1 VYFELFG
8 LFEPEEIVSVQ
19 QLCHRHPTHSWGAVQ
34 HLVLI
39 STLNI
44 AVIADVTSISNCEV
58 SSFSDVLNLFVPVRE
73 AVMRVAC
80 QKDKYGNI
88 QNLKTLIIGTHFNRI
103 SSIGTEFGE
112 GSSTRLQS
120 FSQNVWILSFESERP
135 GIFGA
140 LCGVLSEGS
149 LAATFYDT
157 EKNQHQIGA
166 LNASIW
172 SRSLLSSFNL
182 DGAPASLVMTFGGF
196 VSMQSRV
203 TRTFKV
209 SIGGTGSASF
219 SLWIDG
225 ILKINTNVWLYG
237 KTFKL
242 FLFSN
247 VVHHIIN
254 ILFAFNNS

>member
-1 VYFELFG
+1 MFATNSYAGATYYHDTFFNTPAKSLLLLNPSLRWDDVLDLNVPGPIPFKMTWMAQTNSSCIISIPCSMLISMSLNLQSIFPSAISNLGRISRTGQQYSWRPSFEQDSTVYFELFG
-8 LFEPEEIVSVQ
+8 LFEPEEIVLVQ

-58 SSFSDVLNLFVPVRE
+58 SAFSDVLNLFVPVRE

-120 FSQNVWILSFESERP
+120 FSQNVWIL
-135 GIFGA
+135 
-140 LCGVLSEGS
+140 
-149 LAATFYDT
+149 
-157 EKNQHQIGA
+157 
-166 LNASIW
+166 
-172 SRSLLSSFNL
+172 
-182 DGAPASLVMTFGGF
+182 
-196 VSMQSRV
+196 
-203 TRTFKV
+203 
-209 SIGGTGSASF
+209 
-219 SLWIDG
+219 
-225 ILKINTNVWLYG
+225 
-237 KTFKL
+237 
-242 FLFSN
+242 
-247 VVHHIIN
+247 
-254 ILFAFNNS
+254 